1 MQRAFVSSGM
11 DCRIVM
17 TIHDEVLV
25 EVREDLVDKAKEV
38 IKYSMETA
46 VKLDPIKLRATPI
59 VGNSYGDC
67 K

>member
-1 MQRAFVSSGM
+1 M